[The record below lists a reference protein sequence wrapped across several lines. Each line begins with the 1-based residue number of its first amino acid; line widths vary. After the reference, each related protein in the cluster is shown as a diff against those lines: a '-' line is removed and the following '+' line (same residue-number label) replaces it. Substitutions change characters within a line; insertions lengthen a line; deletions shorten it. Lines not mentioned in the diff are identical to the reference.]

1 MKRIVFALFLILIV
15 TIINF
20 YGDNI
25 YYDYKIY
32 KFRENYNGVNY
43 NKYMKDEEFVFVKKN
58 ENIELNNKDDIIN
71 SIYTLLNSGD
81 TVLKRY
87 CSKNYKTCKEDI
99 NSIANDEDLL
109 SII

>member
-32 KFRENYNGVNY
+32 KFRENYKGVNY
-43 NKYMKDEEFVFVKKN
+43 NKYQYSSNTNSNLTDISNLEKFSSNIKN
-58 ENIELNNKDDIIN
+58 TIK
-71 SIYTLLNSGD
+71 
-81 TVLKRY
+81 
-87 CSKNYKTCKEDI
+87 
-99 NSIANDEDLL
+99 
-109 SII
+109 

>member
-32 KFRENYNGVNY
+32 KFRENYKGVNY

-58 ENIELNNKDDIIN
+58 EILN
-71 SIYTLLNSGD
+71 
-81 TVLKRY
+81 
-87 CSKNYKTCKEDI
+87 
-99 NSIANDEDLL
+99 
-109 SII
+109 

>member
-32 KFRENYNGVNY
+32 KFRESYQKVNY
-43 NKYMKDEEFVFVKKN
+43 NEYMKNEEFVFVKKN
-58 ENIELNNKDDIIN
+58 ENIELNNIEIIN
-71 SIYTLLNSGD
+71 
-81 TVLKRY
+81 
-87 CSKNYKTCKEDI
+87 
-99 NSIANDEDLL
+99 LL
-109 SII
+109 SFISS